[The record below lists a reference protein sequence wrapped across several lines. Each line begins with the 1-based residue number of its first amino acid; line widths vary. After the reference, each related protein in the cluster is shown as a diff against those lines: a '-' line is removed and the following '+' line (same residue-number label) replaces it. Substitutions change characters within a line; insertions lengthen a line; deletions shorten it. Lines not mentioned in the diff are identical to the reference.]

1 MWSLEGNTGR
11 LCDRLDRREML
22 RVGGLSSLGLNLPG
36 LLASQAVAASEN
48 TDPTFGRAKSVIYVW
63 LQGGP
68 PQHETFDPKPDAPS
82 GIRGVFSPIQTNV
95 PGVQF
100 CELLPRT
107 ARIADKLAVVRSMA
121 TDNNQHSGSGY
132 EVLTGYKYQGANPRK
147 ITPGDW
153 PWFGSL
159 VKQLKPSE
167 KLPPLST
174 VWIPQIMRLNENVTP
189 AGQTGGF
196 LGRRWD
202 PDRFQVNPMDPGD
215 GVPGLQLG
223 DVPTLRLKNR
233 VGLLE
238 QVDRHFGGVV
248 RGREPKLFGTY
259 QDQAFD
265 ILINGRVRNAFDVSG
280 EPETLRRRYG
290 MSNWNQ
296 LLLLS
301 RRLVEAGV
309 RLVHVNWV
317 REPGDS
323 AVDNPMWDTHAQNA
337 DRLEDVLCPKFDVGF
352 TALIEDLE
360 TRGLLD
366 ETLVVAIAEF
376 GRTPKIN
383 PLGGRDHWGP
393 VFSFAMAGAG
403 IASGQVYGASDR
415 QGAYPARNRVTPAD
429 LTATI
434 FHLLGIDPF
443 GAFHDPLGRELQLTK
458 GEPIRDLLG
467 TRAATDVRVVPGGS
481 LDRVKPFDGRKLNQR
496 GFGSDTVIEAS
507 DFGSRPKGWRAKPL
521 LPVDS
526 SSGFGAWHVP
536 SSETVR
542 LGFAAAR
549 TPATGTVFLGQE
561 MINPRAGGYLAK
573 IRLRGHGPIAK
584 LATAKLEF
592 CRYSSLVKD
601 PSQRQTLVAHELPVE
616 AFQDGKFVTLE
627 FSARLDSSRPG
638 SNFAIGRG
646 LGVVVTLSPRDVARK
661 AADDAAWLE
670 IADIEVIFTGRTIN
684 ENVTV

>member
-11 LCDRLDRREML
+11 LCDRLDRREMI

-238 QVDRHFGGVV
+238 QVDRHFGGIV

-280 EPETLRRRYG
+280 EPEMLRRRYG

-383 PLGGRDHWGP
+383 PLGGRDHWGS

-403 IASGQVYGASDR
+403 IAPGQVYGASDR

-601 PSQRQTLVAHELPVE
+601 PSQRQTLVTHELPVE
-616 AFQDGKFVTLE
+616 AFQDDKFVTLGL
-627 FSARLDSSRPG
+627 SARLDSSKPG
-638 SNFAIGRG
+638 ANFAIGRG
-646 LGVVVTLSPRDVARK
+646 LGVVVTLSPRDVVK
-661 AADDAAWLE
+661 KSADEAAWLE

>member
-1 MWSLEGNTGR
+1 MS
-11 LCDRLDRREML
+11 
-22 RVGGLSSLGLNLPG
+22 RVGGLSSLCLSLPS
-36 LLASQAVAASEN
+36 LLASQADASSEIS
-48 TDPTFGRAKSVIYVW
+48 DPTFGRAKSVIYVW

-68 PQHETFDPKPDAPS
+68 PQHETFDPKPEAPS

-107 ARIADKLAVVRSMA
+107 ARIADKLAIVRSMA

-132 EVLTGYKYQGANPRK
+132 EVLTGYKYAGSNPRK
-147 ITPGDW
+147 ITPNDW

-159 VKQLKPSE
+159 VKRLKPSE

-174 VWIPQIMRLNENVTP
+174 VWVPQIMRLNENVTP

-196 LGRRWD
+196 MGRRWD
-202 PDRFQVNPMDPGD
+202 PDRFEVNPMEPGD

-223 DVPTLRLKNR
+223 DVPALRLKNR

-238 QVDRHFGGVV
+238 QVERHFGGLS

-265 ILINGRVRNAFDVSG
+265 ILLNGRVRNAFDVSA

-290 MSNWNQ
+290 LSNWNQ

-352 TALIEDLE
+352 TALIEDLD

-383 PLGGRDHWGP
+383 PLGGRDHWGS
-393 VFSFAMAGAG
+393 VFSFALAGAG
-403 IASGQVYGASDR
+403 ISPGQVYGASDR
-415 QGAYPARNRVTPAD
+415 HGAYPAKNRVTPAD

-434 FHLLGIDPF
+434 FHLLAIDPRR
-443 GAFHDPLGRELQLTK
+443 AFPVPPGRELQLTR

-467 TRAATDVRVVPGGS
+467 TRAATDIRVIPGGS

-496 GFGSDTVIEAS
+496 GFGPEAPIEAS
-507 DFGSRPKGWRAKPL
+507 VFGSRPKGWRATPL
-521 LPVDS
+521 LRTESP
-526 SSGFGAWHVP
+526 SGYGAWQAAANQ
-536 SSETVR
+536 TAR
-542 LGFAAAR
+542 LGFATAGAKS
-549 TPATGTVFLGQE
+549 TGTVYLGQE
-561 MINPRAGGYLAK
+561 LINPRAGGYLAR
-573 IRLRGHGPIAK
+573 IRLRGHGAIAR
-584 LATAKLEF
+584 LATVKLEF
-592 CRYSSLVKD
+592 CRYSSLSKN
-601 PSQRQTLVAHELPVE
+601 PSKRQTLVVHDLPEDAV
-616 AFQDGKFVTLE
+616 AGKEFVTLE
-627 FSARLDSSRPG
+627 FSARLDSGKPG
-638 SNFAIGRG
+638 SNFAIGKG
-646 LGVVVTLSPRDVARK
+646 LGVVVTLLPARAGM
-661 AADDAAWLE
+661 AAAEAAWVE
-670 IADIEVIFTGRTIN
+670 IKDIEVVFTGRTIN

>member
-1 MWSLEGNTGR
+1 MWSLEGDAGR
-11 LCDRLDRREML
+11 LCDRLDRREL
-22 RVGGLSSLGLNLPG
+22 IRVGGLSSLGLSLPG
-36 LLASQAVAASEN
+36 LLASTARGASEN
-48 TDPTFGRAKSVIYVW
+48 SDPTFGRAKSVIYVW

-68 PQHETFDPKPDAPS
+68 PQHETFDPKPLAPS
-82 GIRGVFSPIQTNV
+82 GIRGEFSPIQTNV
-95 PGVQF
+95 PGVNF

-107 ARIADKLAVVRSMA
+107 ARIADKLAIVRSMA

-132 EVLTGYKYQGANPRK
+132 EVLTGYKYQGSNPRR
-147 ITPGDW
+147 ITPEDW

-159 VKQLKPSE
+159 IKQLKPSE
-167 KLPPLST
+167 KLPPLTT
-174 VWIPQIMRLNENVTP
+174 VWVPQIMRLNENVTP
-189 AGQTGGF
+189 AGQTAGF

-202 PDRFQVNPMDPGD
+202 PDRFAVNPSEPGD

-223 DVPTLRLKNR
+223 EVPPLRLRKR

-238 QVDRHFGGVV
+238 QVDRHFGGIE
-248 RGREPKLFGTY
+248 RGREPKLFNTY

-265 ILINGRVRNAFDVSG
+265 ILLNGRVRTAFDVSG

-352 TALIEDLE
+352 TALIEDLD

-383 PLGGRDHWGP
+383 ALGGRDHWGP
-393 VFSFAMAGAG
+393 VFSFALAGAG
-403 IASGQVYGASDR
+403 ISPGQVYGASDR
-415 QGAYPARNRVTPAD
+415 HGAYPARNRVTPAD

-434 FHLLGIDPF
+434 FHLLGIDPH
-443 GAFHDPLGRELQLTK
+443 GAFHDTLGRQHQLTR

-467 TRAATDVRVVPGGS
+467 TRPATDIRVLPGGS
-481 LDRVKPFDGRKLNQR
+481 LDRVRPFDGRKLNQR
-496 GFGSDTVIEAS
+496 GFAEDAVIKAA
-507 DFGSRPKGWRAKPL
+507 DFGSRPKGWRATPL
-521 LPVDS
+521 LAAAAPT
-526 SSGFGAWHVP
+526 GFGAWHDR
-536 SSETVR
+536 SSASAR
-542 LGFAAAR
+542 LGYA
-549 TPATGTVFLGQE
+549 TPGSKPSAVAYLGQE
-561 MINPRAGGYLAK
+561 LINPRAGGYLARIK
-573 IRLRGHGPIAK
+573 LRGHGAIDK

-592 CRYSSLVKD
+592 CRYNSLVKN
-601 PSQRQTLVAHELPVE
+601 PAQRQTLVAHALPSE
-616 AFQDGKFVTLE
+616 AVGGDEWVTLE
-627 FSARLDSSRPG
+627 FSARLDSNKPG
-638 SNFAIGRG
+638 SNFAIGKG
-646 LGVVVTLSPRDVARK
+646 LGVVVSLSPRDQQAS
-661 AADDAAWLE
+661 AGASAWLE

>member
-521 LPVDS
+521 LAVDS

>member
-1 MWSLEGNTGR
+1 MWSLEGDVGR
-11 LCDRLDRREML
+11 LCDRLDRREMI
-22 RVGGLSSLGLNLPG
+22 RIGGLSGLGLSLPS
-36 LLASQAVAASEN
+36 LLASDAVAASEN
-48 TDPTFGRAKSVIYVW
+48 SDPTFGRAKSVIYVW

-132 EVLTGYKYQGANPRK
+132 EVLTGYKYRGSNPRK
-147 ITPGDW
+147 ITPEDW

-159 VKQLKPSE
+159 VKQLKPSK

-189 AGQTGGF
+189 AGQTAGF

-202 PDRFQVNPMDPGD
+202 PDRFEVNPLEPGD

-238 QVDRHFGGVV
+238 QVDRHFGGIV

-259 QDQAFD
+259 QEQAFD
-265 ILINGRVRNAFDVSG
+265 ILLNGRVRNAFDVSG

-290 MSNWNQ
+290 LSNWNQ

-352 TALIEDLE
+352 TALIEDLDA
-360 TRGLLD
+360 RGLLE

-383 PLGGRDHWGP
+383 ALGGRDHWGS
-393 VFSFAMAGAG
+393 VFSFALAGAG
-403 IASGQVYGASDR
+403 ISPGQVYGASDR
-415 QGAYPARNRVTPAD
+415 HGAYPARNRVTPAD

-434 FHLLGIDPF
+434 FHLLGIDPH
-443 GAFHDPLGRELQLTK
+443 GAFHDPLGRQLQLTE
-458 GEPIRDLLG
+458 GEPIRELLG
-467 TRAATDVRVVPGGS
+467 TRAATDIRVVPGGS
-481 LDRVKPFDGRKLNQR
+481 TDRVKPFDGRKLNQR
-496 GFGSDTVIEAS
+496 GFGSEASIEAS
-507 DFGSRPKGWRAKPL
+507 DFGSRPKGWRATPL
-521 LPVDS
+521 LPAGS
-526 SSGFGAWHVP
+526 PSGFGAWHAP
-536 SSETVR
+536 AGR
-542 LGFAAAR
+542 MAR
-549 TPATGTVFLGQE
+549 MGYVTAKTRATGTVYLGQE
-561 MINPRAGGYLAK
+561 LINPRAGGYLAR
-573 IRLRGHGPIAK
+573 IRMRGHGPIEK

-592 CRYSSLVKD
+592 CRYSSLSKD
-601 PSQRQTLVAHELPVE
+601 PSQRQTLAVFDLPSESVGGDE
-616 AFQDGKFVTLE
+616 FVTLE
-627 FSARLDSSRPG
+627 FSARLDSAKPG
-638 SNFAIGRG
+638 SNFPIGKG
-646 LGVVVTLSPRDVARK
+646 LGVVVTLSPRDIRTVATES
-661 AADDAAWLE
+661 AWLE
-670 IADIEVIFTGRTIN
+670 IEDIEVIFTGRTIN

>member
-11 LCDRLDRREML
+11 LCDRLDRREMI

-238 QVDRHFGGVV
+238 QVDRHFGGIV

-280 EPETLRRRYG
+280 EPEMLRRRYG

-383 PLGGRDHWGP
+383 PLGGRDHWGS

-403 IASGQVYGASDR
+403 IAPGQVYGASDR

-601 PSQRQTLVAHELPVE
+601 PSQRQTLVTHELPVE
-616 AFQDGKFVTLE
+616 AFQDDKFVTLE
-627 FSARLDSSRPG
+627 LSARLDSSKPG
-638 SNFAIGRG
+638 ANFAIGRG
-646 LGVVVTLSPRDVARK
+646 LGVVVTLSPRDVVK
-661 AADDAAWLE
+661 KSADEAAWLE

>member
-1 MWSLEGNTGR
+1 
-11 LCDRLDRREML
+11 ML

-521 LPVDS
+521 LAVDS

>member
-403 IASGQVYGASDR
+403 IAPGQVYGASDR

-521 LPVDS
+521 LAVDS

-646 LGVVVTLSPRDVARK
+646 LGVVVTLSPRDVAKK

>member
-1 MWSLEGNTGR
+1 
-11 LCDRLDRREML
+11 ML

-403 IASGQVYGASDR
+403 IAPGQVYGASDR

-521 LPVDS
+521 LAVDS

-646 LGVVVTLSPRDVARK
+646 LGVVVTLSPRDVAKK

>member
-1 MWSLEGNTGR
+1 MWSLEGDAGR
-11 LCDRLDRREML
+11 MCDRLDRREMI
-22 RVGGLSSLGLNLPG
+22 RVGGLSSLGLSLPG
-36 LLASQAVAASEN
+36 LLASTARGASEN

-68 PQHETFDPKPDAPS
+68 PQHETFDPKPLAPS
-82 GIRGVFSPIQTNV
+82 GVRGEFSPIQTNI
-95 PGVQF
+95 PGVNF

-107 ARIADKLAVVRSMA
+107 ARIADKLAVVRSMV
-121 TDNNQHSGSGY
+121 TNNNIHSISGY
-132 EVLTGYKYQGANPRK
+132 EVLTGYKYQGANARRISPE
-147 ITPGDW
+147 DW

-167 KLPPLST
+167 KLPPLTT
-174 VWIPQIMRLNENVTP
+174 VWLPQVIRLNENVTP
-189 AGQTGGF
+189 AGQTAGF

-202 PDRFQVNPMDPGD
+202 PDRFNVNPMEPGD
-215 GVPGLQLG
+215 GVPGLQLE

-238 QVDRHFGGVV
+238 QVDRHFAEIG

-265 ILINGRVRNAFDVSG
+265 ILINGRVRSAFDVSG

-296 LLLLS
+296 LLLMS

-366 ETLVVAIAEF
+366 ETLVVAIGEF

-383 PLGGRDHWGP
+383 PSGGRDHWGS

-403 IASGQVYGASDR
+403 ISPGQVYGASDR
-415 QGAYPARNRVTPAD
+415 QGAYSARDRVTPAD

-434 FHLLGIDPF
+434 FHLLGIDPS

-458 GEPIRDLLG
+458 GEPIRELLG

-496 GFGSDTVIEAS
+496 GFGKGAVIETAG
-507 DFGSRPKGWRAKPL
+507 FGSRPKGWRAKPL
-521 LPVDS
+521 LPADA

-536 SSETVR
+536 GSGTVR
-542 LGFAAAR
+542 LGFAADR
-549 TPATGTVFLGQE
+549 TRGSGTVFLGQE
-561 MINPRAGGYLAK
+561 LINPRAGGYRAK

-601 PSQRQTLVAHELPVE
+601 PSQRQSLVVHELPAE
-616 AFQDGKFVTLE
+616 AFQDDKFVTLE
-627 FSARLDSSRPG
+627 FAARLDSAKPG
-638 SNFAIGRG
+638 ANFSIGRG
-646 LGVVVTLSPRDVARK
+646 LGVVVTLSPRDVAK
-661 AADDAAWLE
+661 KLVGESAWLE
-670 IADIEVIFTGRTIN
+670 IADIEVVFTGRTIN

>member
-238 QVDRHFGGVV
+238 QVDRHFGGVG

-403 IASGQVYGASDR
+403 IAPGQVYGASDR

-646 LGVVVTLSPRDVARK
+646 LGVVVTLSPRDVAKK

>member
-403 IASGQVYGASDR
+403 IAPGQVYGASDR

-521 LPVDS
+521 LAVDS

-584 LATAKLEF
+584 LVTAKLEF

-616 AFQDGKFVTLE
+616 AFQDDKFVTLE

>member
-1 MWSLEGNTGR
+1 MWSLEGDAAR
-11 LCDRLDRREML
+11 LCDRLDRREMI
-22 RVGGLSSLGLNLPG
+22 RVGGLSSLGLSLPS
-36 LLASQAVAASEN
+36 LLASQADASSEIS
-48 TDPTFGRAKSVIYVW
+48 DPTFGRAKSVIYVW

-68 PQHETFDPKPDAPS
+68 PQHETFDPKPEAPS
-82 GIRGVFSPIQTNV
+82 GIRGLFSPIQTNV

-107 ARIADKLAVVRSMA
+107 ARIADKLAIVRSMA

-132 EVLTGYKYQGANPRK
+132 EVLTGYKYAGSNPRK
-147 ITPGDW
+147 ITPQDW

-159 VKQLKPSE
+159 VKRLKPSK

-174 VWIPQIMRLNENVTP
+174 VWVPQIMRLNENVTP

-202 PDRFQVNPMDPGD
+202 PDRFEVNPMEPGD

-223 DVPTLRLKNR
+223 DVPALRLKKR

-238 QVDRHFGGVV
+238 QVERHFGGIS

-259 QDQAFD
+259 QNQAFD
-265 ILINGRVRNAFDVSG
+265 ILLNGRVRNAFDVSA

-290 MSNWNQ
+290 LSNWNQ

-352 TALIEDLE
+352 TALIEDLD

-383 PLGGRDHWGP
+383 PLGGRDHWGS
-393 VFSFAMAGAG
+393 VFSFALAGAG
-403 IASGQVYGASDR
+403 ISPGQVYGASDR
-415 QGAYPARNRVTPAD
+415 HGAYPARNRVTPAD

-434 FHLLGIDPF
+434 FHLLGIDPR
-443 GAFHDPLGRELQLTK
+443 GAFHDPLGRELQLTR

-467 TRAATDVRVVPGGS
+467 TRPATDIRVIPGGS

-496 GFGSDTVIEAS
+496 GFGPEASIEAAE
-507 DFGSRPKGWRAKPL
+507 FGSRPKGWRATPL
-521 LPVDS
+521 LVAESP
-526 SSGFGAWHVP
+526 SGFGAWH
-536 SSETVR
+536 
-542 LGFAAAR
+542 AR
-549 TPATGTVFLGQE
+549 GSRTARMGYATAGAKSTGTVYLGQE
-561 MINPRAGGYLAK
+561 LINPRAGGYLAR
-573 IRLRGHGPIAK
+573 IRLRGHGAIAK
-584 LATAKLEF
+584 LATVKLEF
-592 CRYSSLVKD
+592 CRYGSLSKN
-601 PSQRQTLVAHELPVE
+601 PSQRQTLVVHDLPAE
-616 AFQDGKFVTLE
+616 AVGGKDFVTLE
-627 FSARLDSSRPG
+627 FSARLDSGKPG
-638 SNFAIGRG
+638 SNFAIGKG
-646 LGVVVTLSPRDVARK
+646 LGVVVTLLPAK
-661 AADDAAWLE
+661 IGTAATGAAWLE
-670 IADIEVIFTGRTIN
+670 IEDIEVVFTGRAIN

>member
-1 MWSLEGNTGR
+1 
-11 LCDRLDRREML
+11 
-22 RVGGLSSLGLNLPG
+22 
-36 LLASQAVAASEN
+36 
-48 TDPTFGRAKSVIYVW
+48 AKSVIYVW

-238 QVDRHFGGVV
+238 QVDRHFGGVG

-403 IASGQVYGASDR
+403 IAPGQVYGASDR

-467 TRAATDVRVVPGGS
+467 TRAATDVR
-481 LDRVKPFDGRKLNQR
+481 
-496 GFGSDTVIEAS
+496 
-507 DFGSRPKGWRAKPL
+507 
-521 LPVDS
+521 
-526 SSGFGAWHVP
+526 
-536 SSETVR
+536 
-542 LGFAAAR
+542 
-549 TPATGTVFLGQE
+549 
-561 MINPRAGGYLAK
+561 
-573 IRLRGHGPIAK
+573 
-584 LATAKLEF
+584 
-592 CRYSSLVKD
+592 
-601 PSQRQTLVAHELPVE
+601 
-616 AFQDGKFVTLE
+616 
-627 FSARLDSSRPG
+627 
-638 SNFAIGRG
+638 
-646 LGVVVTLSPRDVARK
+646 
-661 AADDAAWLE
+661 
-670 IADIEVIFTGRTIN
+670 
-684 ENVTV
+684 